1 MPREKMKESDF
12 SDDQANKAL
21 KEPGRGQDEK
31 SDHIILDYFIGA
43 RRNLFFTEIRKTE
56 FFA

>member
-1 MPREKMKESDF
+1 MPREKMKGKRF
-12 SDDQANKAL
+12 GDDQANTAL

-31 SDHIILDYFIGA
+31 SDQTIVDDFIGA

-56 FFA
+56 FVA